1 MHSIVG
7 ASGQV
12 GSAFI
17 RKKLNVSEDGI
28 RNFIEMT
35 EAVINEKIQSEG
47 MNVIK
52 KCGNTTLHDS
62 MTNAVPNSTPRYSF
76 DDVTEFRL

>member
-1 MHSIVG
+1 
-7 ASGQV
+7 
-12 GSAFI
+12 
-17 RKKLNVSEDGI
+17 
-28 RNFIEMT
+28 MT

-62 MTNAVPNSTPRYSF
+62 MTNAVSNSIPRYSF
-76 DDVTEFRL
+76 VDVTEFRL